1 MAATDGERELLRQTV
16 EDLLAEHCTPARVAS
31 AAAGPGRDAG
41 PGWDAGLWRALEET
55 GLTLAGTPEEAGGSG
70 GDLSAAAAIVAAA
83 GAAAAPVPLAE
94 TLAAGMLLA
103 RAGLDIPAGPLTVAV
118 AGAGA
123 GLGSGVSL
131 RRVPYGRLATTVAAG
146 SGGDGHWLAVI
157 APTRRGGTGRGGTGR
172 GGTGRNLAGEPRD
185 EVGLGADAEVHGA
198 PAGTADYAR
207 RLLRLFRSLLIAGAA
222 QRALDLTVTYVKER
236 EQFGR
241 PLAKFP
247 TVQAE
252 LARMA
257 GEVALIGAATQAAV
271 AAEDPLVAGGATAWA
286 AVPAVVAAKAQ
297 ASSGAGVVAAIAHQ
311 LHGAIG
317 TTEEHRLRLTT
328 TRLWSWR
335 EEDGSEAEC
344 FAELGRAALDAASAT
359 GAKGL
364 WPWLSGLA
372 EQVDDGLGARVA
384 GEELAAYDFHV
395 GSPVPFGPVGV
406 GRLDE
411 QHQLAVGTDQL
422 PELVLGVRV
431 VEGAHDHRGQVHGD
445 DLAQHSGLD
454 GQGTVPGPLQDQVME
469 PLRGLRPGVR
479 VAEMLVALH
488 QADQVLDAGVQ
499 VVQVL
504 LGAPGREQARRR
516 GLGRHPRLVHVGDRR
531 PAHLEQQSD
540 VPGGHGDVRGHH
552 PCPAAGAA
560 ADADQGFGLQDPE
573 RLAQRRP

>member
-1 MAATDGERELLRQTV
+1 MTATDGERELLRQTV
-16 EDLLAEHCTPARVAS
+16 EDLLAEHCTPARVAA
-31 AAAGPGRDAG
+31 AAAGSGPDAG
-41 PGWDAGLWRALEET
+41 PGWDAGLWRALAET
-55 GLTLAGTPEEAGGSG
+55 GLTLAATPEEAGGSG

-103 RAGLDIPAGPLTVAV
+103 RAGLAIPAGPLTVAV
-118 AGAGA
+118 ASAGTR
-123 GLGSGVSL
+123 LGSGVSL

-146 SGGDGHWLAVI
+146 SRGVGGSGGTEGAGRSAGAGRDGGSAGAGRDGDWLAVI
-157 APTRRGGTGRGGTGR
+157 APTERVRP
-172 GGTGRNLAGEPRD
+172 GRNLAGEPRD
-185 EVGLGADAEVHGA
+185 DVEPALDVEVRDA

-222 QRALDLTVTYVKER
+222 QRALGLTVTYVKER

-335 EEDGSEAEC
+335 DEDGSEAEC
-344 FAELGRAALDAASAT
+344 FAELGRAALGAAT
-359 GAKGL
+359 GAGGL
-364 WPWLSGLA
+364 WPWLSEGP
-372 EQVDDGLGARVA
+372 GA
-384 GEELAAYDFHV
+384 GT
-395 GSPVPFGPVGV
+395 
-406 GRLDE
+406 
-411 QHQLAVGTDQL
+411 AV
-422 PELVLGVRV
+422 
-431 VEGAHDHRGQVHGD
+431 
-445 DLAQHSGLD
+445 
-454 GQGTVPGPLQDQVME
+454 
-469 PLRGLRPGVR
+469 
-479 VAEMLVALH
+479 
-488 QADQVLDAGVQ
+488 
-499 VVQVL
+499 
-504 LGAPGREQARRR
+504 
-516 GLGRHPRLVHVGDRR
+516 
-531 PAHLEQQSD
+531 
-540 VPGGHGDVRGHH
+540 
-552 PCPAAGAA
+552 
-560 ADADQGFGLQDPE
+560 
-573 RLAQRRP
+573 

>member
-1 MAATDGERELLRQTV
+1 MSAGHNASDGERDLLRQTV
-16 EDLLAEHCTPARVAS
+16 EDLLAEHCTPARVAA
-31 AAAGPGRDAG
+31 AAAGSRQDAG
-41 PGWDAGLWRALEET
+41 AGWDAGLWRALEET

-103 RAGLDIPAGPLTVAV
+103 RAGLAIPAGPLTVAV

-123 GLGSGVSL
+123 GLGSGVVL
-131 RRVPYGRLATTVAAG
+131 RRVPYGRLATTVAVGSRGVGG
-146 SGGDGHWLAVI
+146 SGGADGADDWLAVI
-157 APTRRGGTGRGGTGR
+157 APTEGARP
-172 GGTGRNLAGEPRD
+172 GRNLAGEPRD
-185 EVGLGADAEVHGA
+185 EVGLGADAEVRGA
-198 PAGTADYAR
+198 PAGTAEIAR

-222 QRALDLTVTYVKER
+222 QRALELTVTYVKDR

-271 AAEDPLVAGGATAWA
+271 AAEAVLLAGEA
-286 AVPAVVAAKAQ
+286 ACLAGEVVPAVVAAKAQ

-344 FAELGRAALDAASAT
+344 FAELGRAALGAAA
-359 GAKGL
+359 GAEAGSGGL

-372 EQVDDGLGARVA
+372 E
-384 GEELAAYDFHV
+384 
-395 GSPVPFGPVGV
+395 
-406 GRLDE
+406 
-411 QHQLAVGTDQL
+411 
-422 PELVLGVRV
+422 
-431 VEGAHDHRGQVHGD
+431 
-445 DLAQHSGLD
+445 
-454 GQGTVPGPLQDQVME
+454 
-469 PLRGLRPGVR
+469 
-479 VAEMLVALH
+479 
-488 QADQVLDAGVQ
+488 
-499 VVQVL
+499 
-504 LGAPGREQARRR
+504 
-516 GLGRHPRLVHVGDRR
+516 
-531 PAHLEQQSD
+531 
-540 VPGGHGDVRGHH
+540 
-552 PCPAAGAA
+552 
-560 ADADQGFGLQDPE
+560 
-573 RLAQRRP
+573 